1 MQLLMRLLQS
11 IFDFCKVF
19 KRNLKIL
26 IMKELTKFSIAV
38 RESTLKR
45 LRTVPKGSEDWRI
58 DKDSMSFAD
67 IAQHII
73 DCDLALIESFHTK
86 NIGLNLGKAHS
97 AMTDIYNALQG
108 FIEKLEETKNKRAV
122 FIEGL
127 NQKDLSEIIAAD
139 RKDGKQQLTME
150 LLIYTMLDH
159 ETHHRGQ
166 LSVYLKMIGK

>member
-1 MQLLMRLLQS
+1 
-11 IFDFCKVF
+11 
-19 KRNLKIL
+19 
-26 IMKELTKFSIAV
+26 MKELTKFSIEV

-45 LRTVPKGSEDWRI
+45 LRAVPIGSEDWRV

-86 NIGLNLGKAHS
+86 NIGSNLGKAHS
-97 AMTDIYNALQG
+97 ALIDKYNALKDL
-108 FIEKLEETKNKRAV
+108 IEKLEETKNKRAV

-127 NQKDLSEIIAAD
+127 NQNDLSEIVSTD
-139 RKDGKQQLTME
+139 RKEGEQQLTME
-150 LLIYTMLDH
+150 LLILTMLDH

>member
-1 MQLLMRLLQS
+1 
-11 IFDFCKVF
+11 
-19 KRNLKIL
+19 
-26 IMKELTKFSIAV
+26 MKELTKFSIAV

-45 LRTVPKGSEDWRI
+45 LRTVQRGSEDWRI

-86 NIGLNLGKAHS
+86 NIGSNLGKAHS
-97 AMTDIYNALQG
+97 AMTDKFNALKDL
-108 FIEKLEETKNKRAV
+108 IEKLEETKNKRTV
-122 FIEGL
+122 FIEDL
-127 NQKDLSEIIAAD
+127 NKKDLLEIITAD
-139 RKDGKQQLTME
+139 RKDGEQQLAME

>member
-1 MQLLMRLLQS
+1 
-11 IFDFCKVF
+11 
-19 KRNLKIL
+19 
-26 IMKELTKFSIAV
+26 MKELTKFSIEV

-45 LRTVPKGSEDWRI
+45 LRAVPIGSEDWRV

-86 NIGLNLGKAHS
+86 NIGSNLGKAHS
-97 AMTDIYNALQG
+97 ALTDKYNALKDL
-108 FIEKLEETKNKRAV
+108 IEKLEETKNKRAV

-127 NQKDLSEIIAAD
+127 NQNDLSEIVSTD
-139 RKDGKQQLTME
+139 RKEGEQQLTME
-150 LLIYTMLDH
+150 LLILTMLDH

>member
-1 MQLLMRLLQS
+1 
-11 IFDFCKVF
+11 
-19 KRNLKIL
+19 
-26 IMKELTKFSIAV
+26 MKELTKFSIAV

-45 LRTVPKGSEDWRI
+45 LRAVPIGSEDWRV

-86 NIGLNLGKAHS
+86 NIGSNLGKAHS
-97 AMTDIYNALQG
+97 ALTDKYNALKDLL
-108 FIEKLEETKNKRAV
+108 EKLEETKNKRAV

-127 NQKDLSEIIAAD
+127 NQKDLSEIVSTD
-139 RKDGKQQLTME
+139 RKEREQQLTME
-150 LLIYTMLDH
+150 LLILSMLDH